1 MQSMFSFIESL
12 NLGIKGKFDGFRY
25 LVIMKDSNEFSK
37 VYNALSLNKDLE
49 LDDESVATD
58 AICKYSFSNEWYTV
72 TISANFENDLYKLT
86 VEATNY
92 D

>member
-49 LDDESVATD
+49 LKNV
-58 AICKYSFSNEWYTV
+58 
-72 TISANFENDLYKLT
+72 
-86 VEATNY
+86 
-92 D
+92 